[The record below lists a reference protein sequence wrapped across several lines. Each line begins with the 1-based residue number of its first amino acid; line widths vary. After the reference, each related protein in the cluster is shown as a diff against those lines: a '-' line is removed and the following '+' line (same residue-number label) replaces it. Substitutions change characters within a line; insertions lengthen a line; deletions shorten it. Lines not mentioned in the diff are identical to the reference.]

1 MTALPARKAPLALKA
16 KIKSFLTF
24 CDTYVA
30 QAQKLSYLS
39 WLEVKSP
46 RNLDYLFNRSE
57 H

>member
-46 RNLDYLFNRSE
+46 LKLDYFI
-57 H
+57 